1 VADEWLRPCESC
13 GQIAPLLAA
22 YREVGGCVIGAY
34 WVCQQC
40 ADNDDANAAV
50 FAGEEEER

>member
-1 VADEWLRPCESC
+1 VADEWLRPCEC
-13 GQIAPLLAA
+13 CKEIRPVMAA

-34 WVCQQC
+34 WLCQQC